1 MTISISLKPE
11 NILIDASGYAKLTDF
26 GLARPNV
33 ITDTTA
39 KSMCGTLE
47 YLAPEVAEGR
57 GYGTAVDWWGLGCV
71 IIELLTGRPPFLYT
85 KLSEEALLLKIKS
98 GKFTLP
104 DNISTQCQDFLRV
117 KSHIF
122 CLLISVETSAS

>member
-1 MTISISLKPE
+1 M
-11 NILIDASGYAKLTDF
+11 IDISGYAKLTDF

-33 ITDTTA
+33 YTDTTA
-39 KSMCGTLE
+39 KSMCGTLQ

-71 IIELLTGRPPFLYT
+71 IFELLTGRPPFHDS
-85 KLSEEALLLKIKS
+85 KLTEDALLLKIKS

-104 DNISTQCQDFLRV
+104 DNISPQCQDFLRV
-117 KSHIF
+117 KS
-122 CLLISVETSAS
+122 LNS